1 MVKWDPGP
9 KKLEKGSPNT
19 QTKLTL
25 FQEKLCFFSVDFSL
39 ILCSVLGRP
48 FYNFDGQSARN
59 DGPLGTL
66 FTHFAGKL
74 ERRNLWFRLHQ
85 TPLFMVS
92 RGRVWECW
100 ASFFKWFSE
109 LDPGMYFFDFL
120 WDLGSNR
127 EPKLSLLNTIS
138 AINWR
143 SIFWWILEGSGGLT
157 PCWNGSP
164 GRLFELLS

>member
-19 QTKLTL
+19 QTKLRLFPKKTL
-25 FQEKLCFFSVDFSL
+25 FFSESFFSWFYAVFWGGLFVILMAKVPEMRGHWEHFS
-39 ILCSVLGRP
+39 R
-48 FYNFDGQSARN
+48 
-59 DGPLGTL
+59 
-66 FTHFAGKL
+66 HFAAKL
-74 ERRNLWFRLHQ
+74 ESWNVWFRVHQ
-85 TPLFMVS
+85 TLLFMVS

-127 EPKLSLLNTIS
+127 EPKWWLLDTIS

-143 SIFWWILEGSGGLT
+143 SIFWWFLEGSADT
-157 PCWNGSP
+157 TNCWNASP
-164 GRLFELLS
+164 GKLFEAT